1 MKVQF
6 NIFSEIIKKS
16 IKYLI
21 FFYLILSVYLLLFF
35 SSSQTDLNSI
45 ILKYMSLTNIITLKN
60 FPTLD
65 ILILLYQLFI
75 YAFIMANYFSYE
87 KNHSFENFALRYSS
101 KKYFIVKLLGGLII
115 NLILT
120 IFYFAYLFC
129 WFNQYNVISILSV
142 INYFLYNMVVLLFM
156 FSFVNM
162 VIKNK
167 IIMVILF
174 LVTLFLL
181 LFFNIYIVLGDIVT
195 LIGYS
200 YCKFNIKNSL
210 FCI

>member
-1 MKVQF
+1 
-6 NIFSEIIKKS
+6 
-16 IKYLI
+16 
-21 FFYLILSVYLLLFF
+21 
-35 SSSQTDLNSI
+35 
-45 ILKYMSLTNIITLKN
+45 
-60 FPTLD
+60 
-65 ILILLYQLFI
+65 
-75 YAFIMANYFSYE
+75 
-87 KNHSFENFALRYSS
+87 
-101 KKYFIVKLLGGLII
+101 
-115 NLILT
+115 
-120 IFYFAYLFC
+120 
-129 WFNQYNVISILSV
+129 
-142 INYFLYNMVVLLFM
+142 MVVLLFM

-174 LVTLFLL
+174 LVTVFLL

>member
-87 KNHSFENFALRYSS
+87 KNHSFENFALRYSF
-101 KKYFIVKLLGGLII
+101 KKYFIVKLL
-115 NLILT
+115 
-120 IFYFAYLFC
+120 
-129 WFNQYNVISILSV
+129 
-142 INYFLYNMVVLLFM
+142 VV
-156 FSFVNM
+156 
-162 VIKNK
+162 
-167 IIMVILF
+167 
-174 LVTLFLL
+174 
-181 LFFNIYIVLGDIVT
+181 
-195 LIGYS
+195 
-200 YCKFNIKNSL
+200 
-210 FCI
+210 